1 MQSGVRVEGGGG
13 GGGLEK
19 EKKRSFSMF
28 IIKNHVNEA
37 SMFFVVFFRTFN
49 VPNESL
55 YLMISIW
62 QDVGIRTCDFATVC
76 YYTEPHQKIS
86 LRSPRFD
93 KTAGAVFKK
102 EK

>member
-1 MQSGVRVEGGGG
+1 MEG

-19 EKKRSFSMF
+19 ENKRSFSMF

-37 SMFFVVFFRTFN
+37 SMFFVVFFRTFD

-93 KTAGAVFKK
+93 KTAGTVFKK